1 MDEIT
6 LEQFDKTK
14 QNYIGKKIVKV
25 AVPVIDK
32 RTTRTCLNVAGQ
44 RKDVTEKFHLTGSP
58 APFGRDLDY
67 PPFHWNCRTV
77 VLMDIE
83 DVTAVNSKAIKKT
96 AVEQKRVNKTTA
108 KTNRKNIKGG

>member
-1 MDEIT
+1 MVE
-6 LEQFDKTK
+6 LEQFYEDRKLY
-14 QNYIGKKIVKV
+14 QGRKIVKV
-25 AVPVIDK
+25 AVPRIDD

-44 RKDVTEKFHLTGSP
+44 RKGVDEKFHLTGSP

-83 DVTAVNSKAIKKT
+83 GVTTVNSKEIKKDAT
-96 AVEQKRVNKTTA
+96 KQKRTNKEN
-108 KTNRKNIKGG
+108 KKK